1 MSKPISP
8 CISVCKTDPETGYC
22 YGCGRTNEE
31 KSIWK
36 EENTSSDWKQE
47 NLEIIKCRLSGWQLE
62 SFNKS
67 YEFKLKNGIS
77 LNAKGRTKRPPI
89 INRMLVKVNGPTYSI
104 PVVCATKAVPQIKAA
119 PTKHKVDKNCLE
131 NMKKMAPQVG
141 FEPTTCR
148 LTAECSTAE
157 LLRNVET
164 NYNNLFIFQ
173 LAF

>member
-47 NLEIIKCRLSGWQLE
+47 NLEIIKGRLSGWQLE
-62 SFNKS
+62 YFNKS

-77 LNAKGRTKRPPI
+77 LI
-89 INRMLVKVNGPTYSI
+89 
-104 PVVCATKAVPQIKAA
+104 
-119 PTKHKVDKNCLE
+119 KHKLMNK
-131 NMKKMAPQVG
+131 
-141 FEPTTCR
+141 
-148 LTAECSTAE
+148 
-157 LLRNVET
+157 
-164 NYNNLFIFQ
+164 
-173 LAF
+173 

>member
-1 MSKPISP
+1 MSKIISP

-36 EENTSSDWKQE
+36 EENTSSDWKHE

-77 LNAKGRTKRPPI
+77 L
-89 INRMLVKVNGPTYSI
+89 
-104 PVVCATKAVPQIKAA
+104 IKY
-119 PTKHKVDKNCLE
+119 KLMNK
-131 NMKKMAPQVG
+131 
-141 FEPTTCR
+141 
-148 LTAECSTAE
+148 
-157 LLRNVET
+157 
-164 NYNNLFIFQ
+164 
-173 LAF
+173 

>member
-22 YGCGRTNEE
+22 YGCGRTGEE

-47 NLEIIKCRLSGWQLE
+47 NLEIIKGRLSGWQLE

-77 LNAKGRTKRPPI
+77 LI
-89 INRMLVKVNGPTYSI
+89 
-104 PVVCATKAVPQIKAA
+104 
-119 PTKHKVDKNCLE
+119 KHKLMNK
-131 NMKKMAPQVG
+131 
-141 FEPTTCR
+141 
-148 LTAECSTAE
+148 
-157 LLRNVET
+157 
-164 NYNNLFIFQ
+164 
-173 LAF
+173 

>member
-47 NLEIIKCRLSGWQLE
+47 NLEIIKGRLSGWQLE

-67 YEFKLKNGIS
+67 YEFKLKNGVS
-77 LNAKGRTKRPPI
+77 LI
-89 INRMLVKVNGPTYSI
+89 
-104 PVVCATKAVPQIKAA
+104 
-119 PTKHKVDKNCLE
+119 KHKLMNK
-131 NMKKMAPQVG
+131 
-141 FEPTTCR
+141 
-148 LTAECSTAE
+148 
-157 LLRNVET
+157 
-164 NYNNLFIFQ
+164 
-173 LAF
+173 

>member
-1 MSKPISP
+1 MNKPISP

-47 NLEIIKCRLSGWQLE
+47 NLEIIKGRLSGWQLD

-77 LNAKGRTKRPPI
+77 LI
-89 INRMLVKVNGPTYSI
+89 
-104 PVVCATKAVPQIKAA
+104 
-119 PTKHKVDKNCLE
+119 KHKLMNK
-131 NMKKMAPQVG
+131 
-141 FEPTTCR
+141 
-148 LTAECSTAE
+148 
-157 LLRNVET
+157 
-164 NYNNLFIFQ
+164 
-173 LAF
+173 

>member
-47 NLEIIKCRLSGWQLE
+47 NLEIIKGRLSGWQLE

-77 LNAKGRTKRPPI
+77 LI
-89 INRMLVKVNGPTYSI
+89 
-104 PVVCATKAVPQIKAA
+104 
-119 PTKHKVDKNCLE
+119 KHKLMYK
-131 NMKKMAPQVG
+131 
-141 FEPTTCR
+141 
-148 LTAECSTAE
+148 
-157 LLRNVET
+157 
-164 NYNNLFIFQ
+164 
-173 LAF
+173 

>member
-8 CISVCKTDPETGYC
+8 CISVCKTDPETGFC

-47 NLEIIKCRLSGWQLE
+47 NLEIIKGRLSGWQLE

-77 LNAKGRTKRPPI
+77 L
-89 INRMLVKVNGPTYSI
+89 
-104 PVVCATKAVPQIKAA
+104 IKY
-119 PTKHKVDKNCLE
+119 KLMNK
-131 NMKKMAPQVG
+131 
-141 FEPTTCR
+141 
-148 LTAECSTAE
+148 
-157 LLRNVET
+157 
-164 NYNNLFIFQ
+164 
-173 LAF
+173 

>member
-1 MSKPISP
+1 MSKTISP

-77 LNAKGRTKRPPI
+77 L
-89 INRMLVKVNGPTYSI
+89 
-104 PVVCATKAVPQIKAA
+104 IKY
-119 PTKHKVDKNCLE
+119 KLMNK
-131 NMKKMAPQVG
+131 
-141 FEPTTCR
+141 
-148 LTAECSTAE
+148 
-157 LLRNVET
+157 
-164 NYNNLFIFQ
+164 
-173 LAF
+173 

>member
-36 EENTSSDWKQE
+36 EENTSSDWKHE

-77 LNAKGRTKRPPI
+77 L
-89 INRMLVKVNGPTYSI
+89 
-104 PVVCATKAVPQIKAA
+104 IKY
-119 PTKHKVDKNCLE
+119 KLMNK
-131 NMKKMAPQVG
+131 
-141 FEPTTCR
+141 
-148 LTAECSTAE
+148 
-157 LLRNVET
+157 
-164 NYNNLFIFQ
+164 
-173 LAF
+173 

>member
-47 NLEIIKCRLSGWQLE
+47 NLEIIQGRLFGWQLE

-77 LNAKGRTKRPPI
+77 LI
-89 INRMLVKVNGPTYSI
+89 
-104 PVVCATKAVPQIKAA
+104 
-119 PTKHKVDKNCLE
+119 KHKLMNK
-131 NMKKMAPQVG
+131 
-141 FEPTTCR
+141 
-148 LTAECSTAE
+148 
-157 LLRNVET
+157 
-164 NYNNLFIFQ
+164 
-173 LAF
+173 